1 MDYTQLLQGL
11 FGASPNMGGLLYMDY
26 PNPYGTRAYPITDK
40 KGNVTSYGGEML
52 PKSTGWLG
60 LLQTPSGETM
70 TELSSSDERG
80 SYPLVV
86 PTLTQ
91 TERDLISREQVTR
104 EMQDKARAYRDL
116 MQSQGISPFY
126 NAFPY
131 GNR

>member
-26 PNPYGTRAYPITDK
+26 PNQYGTRAYPIKDR
-40 KGNVTSYGGEML
+40 KGNIISYGGEML

-70 TELSSSDERG
+70 TELSSADERG

-91 TERDLISREQVTR
+91 TERDLITREQVTK